1 MEVTSTR
8 IRVIHNSKYK
18 IIASVTLDDE
28 LIINDIRVLQDG
40 QGIKLIFP
48 NSNRAAERGQY
59 NLLPQSELY
68 VKIKNAVI
76 KKLSEKRSK

>member
-18 IIASVTLDDE
+18 IIASVTLDEE

-48 NSNRAAERGQY
+48 NSHRAAERGQY

-76 KKLSEKRSK
+76 KKLSEKRRK